1 MKFKEWKD
9 KKKKFHQKT
18 IKECFSKEK
27 APPEAIQKEFVFDQ
41 DFENKKQ
48 LADEKKQKE
57 MEERKNRKYEWRQ
70 EIVAKNKELK
80 RIKKEEK
87 NNRCEKIKEPMQ
99 K

>member
-1 MKFKEWKD
+1 MGWTLRINFHLKFKEWKD

-57 MEERKNRKYEWRQ
+57 MEERKNRKYE
-70 EIVAKNKELK
+70 
-80 RIKKEEK
+80 
-87 NNRCEKIKEPMQ
+87 
-99 K
+99 

>member
-27 APPEAIQKEFVFDQ
+27 PPPEAIQKEFVFDQ

-48 LADEKKQKE
+48 LADEKKKQKE
-57 MEERKNRKYEWRQ
+57 MEEQKNRKYE
-70 EIVAKNKELK
+70 
-80 RIKKEEK
+80 
-87 NNRCEKIKEPMQ
+87 
-99 K
+99 